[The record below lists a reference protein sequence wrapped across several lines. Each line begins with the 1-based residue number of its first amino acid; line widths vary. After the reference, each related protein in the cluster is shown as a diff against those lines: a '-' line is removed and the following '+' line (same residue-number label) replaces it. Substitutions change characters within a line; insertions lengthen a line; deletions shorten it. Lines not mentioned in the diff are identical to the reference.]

1 MIRLPPTSTR
11 TETLLP
17 YTALF
22 RSAPLAEHDPIAPIF
37 ILGRD
42 GDRLKLA
49 PLLDRLGHLID
60 RRFVDRTPHVLG
72 IGVEQLGIE
81 KLDAIGVSNSRF
93 IAENIKAGE
102 ICHLWLPIRVM
113 AYSRKARM
121 GGKEVRTS
129 LSNRQTGTCS
139 RTEERSGEKEDGK

>member
-1 MIRLPPTSTR
+1 M
-11 TETLLP
+11 
-17 YTALF
+17 
-22 RSAPLAEHDPIAPIF
+22 
-37 ILGRD
+37 
-42 GDRLKLA
+42 DRL
-49 PLLDRLGHLID
+49 
-60 RRFVDRTPHVLG
+60 FVDLTPHVLG

-93 IAENIKAGE
+93 LAENIKAGE

-113 AYSRKARM
+113 ASSRKARM

-139 RTEERSGEKEDGK
+139 CIAWLYCARSGRQFVNSLRPIFPSSDERSVGEEWVR

>member
-1 MIRLPPTSTR
+1 MRISDWSSDVCSSDL
-11 TETLLP
+11 
-17 YTALF
+17 
-22 RSAPLAEHDPIAPIF
+22 IAPIF

-60 RRFVDRTPHVLG
+60 RRFVDRTPHVLV

-93 IAENIKAGE
+93 LAENIKAGE

-113 AYSRKARM
+113 ASSRKARM

-129 LSNRQTGTCS
+129 LSNRQTGT
-139 RTEERSGEKEDGK
+139 